1 MGALLFVAGCAIAG
15 AASAAAIVDVVSG
28 TRNIRVGEQYA
39 YSFTHDF
46 TDDNYKPGTDTITSA
61 TLVIVLTDDQ
71 GNEDYSISFGA
82 VPQVTNFEAN
92 ISGDTSF
99 TFSVLASSL
108 AGLSSTGT
116 LNVSI
121 AATDCEG
128 SKFVCSSYAFKFVSS
143 MLTANLGEAA
153 PTQLRLMANAV
164 PEPGTLALLGLGL
177 AGIAAVR
184 RRRSASPTSPL
195 A

>member
-1 MGALLFVAGCAIAG
+1 MGALLLVAGCAIAG

-61 TLVIVLTDDQ
+61 TLVIVLTDEN
-71 GNEDYSISFGA
+71 GNENYTISFGTA
-82 VPQVTNFEAN
+82 PQVRTFTDAIPNKTN
-92 ISGDTSF
+92 TSF
-99 TFSVLASSL
+99 SFSVLDSSL
-108 AGLSSTGT
+108 ADLSATGT
-116 LNVSI
+116 LGVKIS
-121 AATDCEG
+121 ATYCNGSDCD
-128 SKFVCSSYAFKFVSS
+128 SHAFKFVSS
-143 MLTANLGEAA
+143 TLTANVGEAA

-177 AGIAAVR
+177 AGIAAFR
-184 RRRSASPTSPL
+184 RGRPPMRASAS